1 MILVTKQK
9 ILSDCKINFQ
19 IVVYSILTAVSAF
32 FMIFPFAF
40 SKDININ
47 TIFLFVVLLALVGI
61 PFGYVFGLKNL
72 IRTIKERNAFI
83 NDSISISVDRITDLY
98 ANCNQT
104 SSESR
109 AYQLTLEHYSRRTK
123 KNVCVPTLN
132 EFRKLREGDRC
143 ILVFCKGNKEPV
155 AIYPGNEYVID
166 KSLTDKIV
174 DF

>member
-1 MILVTKQK
+1 MQNK
-9 ILSDCKINFQ
+9 LSDCCVFNTDSSQCLF
-19 IVVYSILTAVSAF
+19 YDFSICFFKGHKYKHNIPFCCAVS
-32 FMIFPFAF
+32 I
-40 SKDININ
+40 SRYSVR
-47 TIFLFVVLLALVGI
+47 LCVW
-61 PFGYVFGLKNL
+61 LKNL

-123 KNVCVPTLN
+123 KNVCVPTIN

>member
-9 ILSDCKINFQ
+9 VLGDCKINFR

-83 NDSISISVDRITDLY
+83 NDGISISVDRITDLY
-98 ANCNQT
+98 AKLQSDFKRKQSISINIGTLLEANQK
-104 SSESR
+104 EC
-109 AYQLTLEHYSRRTK
+109 LRTY
-123 KNVCVPTLN
+123 LN

>member
-9 ILSDCKINFQ
+9 VLGDCKINFQ

-83 NDSISISVDRITDLY
+83 NDGISISVD
-98 ANCNQT
+98 
-104 SSESR
+104 
-109 AYQLTLEHYSRRTK
+109 
-123 KNVCVPTLN
+123 
-132 EFRKLREGDRC
+132 
-143 ILVFCKGNKEPV
+143 
-155 AIYPGNEYVID
+155 
-166 KSLTDKIV
+166 
-174 DF
+174 